1 MMGDRETDGAW
12 WAEKFVEFK
21 DKHNY
26 TVDMLNKDFMQ
37 IWFECA
43 IGDYT
48 KHFERRRVSDEDN
61 T

>member
-1 MMGDRETDGAW
+1 MRDRKTDGAW

-26 TVDMLNKDFMQ
+26 TIDTLNKDFMQ

-48 KHFERRRVSDEDN
+48 KHFERRESEL
-61 T
+61 